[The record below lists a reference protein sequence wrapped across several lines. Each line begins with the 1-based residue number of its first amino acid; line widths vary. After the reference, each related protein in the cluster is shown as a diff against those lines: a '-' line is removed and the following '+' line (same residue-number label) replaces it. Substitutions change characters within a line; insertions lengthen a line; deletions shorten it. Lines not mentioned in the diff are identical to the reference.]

1 MIFWIG
7 FFVMFFNEGFVMMRH
22 VSPWFA
28 RKRDSFI
35 KKYGDN
41 IWYRFHGTLDY
52 VWMGLVICGLIVNS
66 NRLLH
71 LAVLATFW
79 AMSFAIFYAPR
90 WIKKWIQDGGFDG

>member
-1 MIFWIG
+1 
-7 FFVMFFNEGFVMMRH
+7 MFFMRLRYDEARIT
-22 VSPWFA
+22 VVR
-28 RKRDSFI
+28 RKRDGFI

-66 NRLLH
+66 NRLFH

-90 WIKKWIQDGGFDG
+90 WIKKWDTRWRI

>member
-1 MIFWIG
+1 MEENHYIKKYINYHDKY
-7 FFVMFFNEGFVMMRH
+7 V
-22 VSPWFA
+22 
-28 RKRDSFI
+28 

-52 VWMGLVICGLIVNS
+52 VWMGLVICGVIVNS
-66 NRLLH
+66 NRLFH